1 MKLRKYKMNPVWIFN
16 GLISIE
22 CHSRIYF
29 NHKLPDNQLNIAFEP
44 NNNVQR
50 KPHATL
56 IFIAFNC

>member
-1 MKLRKYKMNPVWIFN
+1 MNPVWIFN
-16 GLISIE
+16 GLISKE
-22 CHSRIYF
+22 CHSRIHF